1 MPVVNFH
8 GNENIDEIIKL
19 FKRKC
24 ERSGLF
30 SEVKKRKHFVKP
42 SEIRRKEKLEAR
54 KKLLKKL
61 RKERERMK
69 RFD

>member
-1 MPVVNFH
+1 MPIVVLQGH
-8 GNENIDEIIKL
+8 ESIDEIVKQ

-30 SEVKKRKHFVKP
+30 SEIKKRKHFIKP

-54 KKLLKKL
+54 KKILKKL
-61 RKERERMK
+61 RKERQRM
-69 RFD
+69 RYYN

>member
-1 MPVVNFH
+1 MPVVVLQGH
-8 GNENIDEIIKL
+8 ESIDEIVKQ

-30 SEVKKRKHFVKP
+30 SEIKKRKHFIKP

-54 KKLLKKL
+54 KKILKKL
-61 RKERERMK
+61 RKERQRM
-69 RFD
+69 RYYN

>member
-1 MPVVNFH
+1 MTIVSFRGH
-8 GNENIDEIIKL
+8 ESIDEIIKL

-30 SEVKKRKHFVKP
+30 SEIKKRKFFVKP
-42 SEIRRKEKLEAR
+42 SELRRKKKLTAR

-61 RKERERMK
+61 RKEQMRIK
-69 RFD
+69 RYQ

>member
-1 MPVVNFH
+1 MPIVTLRGH
-8 GNENIDEIIKL
+8 ENIDEIIKL

-30 SEVKKRKHFVKP
+30 SEIKKRKFFVKP
-42 SEIRRKEKLEAR
+42 SELRRKKKLTAR

-61 RKERERMK
+61 RKEQQRMK
-69 RFD
+69 RFS

>member
-1 MPVVNFH
+1 MPIVRFEGH
-8 GNENIDEIIKL
+8 ENIDEIVKL

-30 SEVKKRKHFVKP
+30 SEIKKRKHFIKP
-42 SEIRRKEKLEAR
+42 SEVRRKEKLEAR

-69 RFD
+69 RLD